1 MDCIPYCPAV
11 LFEHTPSEAK
21 DKCEFSTRSTADF
34 LEKATWT
41 LAIVLLCL
49 SLMSVFAIPK
59 NVADNNPKTELS
71 TDNATP
77 LKDATPN
84 QQQPQQQQP
93 KK

>member
-1 MDCIPYCPAV
+1 
-11 LFEHTPSEAK
+11 
-21 DKCEFSTRSTADF
+21 
-34 LEKATWT
+34 
-41 LAIVLLCL
+41 
-49 SLMSVFAIPK
+49 MSVFAIPK
-59 NVADNNPKTELS
+59 NVADNNPRTELS